1 MLLASFYSNDNFI
14 TISKLENLQNLKQL
28 LNLETCPL
36 HYQTSHTLVSIS
48 GKTIS
53 KKMVF
58 NNIYMLQHFYA
69 IFTTAIIMHR

>member
-1 MLLASFYSNDNFI
+1 MKMLIASFYSNDNFI

-48 GKTIS
+48 GKTIF

-58 NNIYMLQHFYA
+58 NNIYICYNTFMLYSQQPS
-69 IFTTAIIMHR
+69 